1 MLREYR
7 EVLVTDIKASIKV
20 VVAEVLPIMWARPG
34 NGEIIHEEGDGERGR
49 SNLILA
55 PYPDLLWE
63 ASCTKADGLAFEQLQ
78 KDNLHGLCRS
88 AGSSLSLT
96 GCHS

>member
-1 MLREYR
+1 VLIPSTGEPCAPSSQARLPPVLREYR

-34 NGEIIHEEGDGERGR
+34 NGEIIHEEGDGERGW

-55 PYPDLLWE
+55 P
-63 ASCTKADGLAFEQLQ
+63 
-78 KDNLHGLCRS
+78 
-88 AGSSLSLT
+88 
-96 GCHS
+96 